1 VVAAPRRAVART
13 STDFCGKAANLL
25 MCRRLAEPSAPGY
38 DPAMPELPDVILY
51 IEHLERRLS
60 GARPLGIRI
69 LSPHLLRTVDPAPGD
84 LIGVPV
90 TGLSRMGKR
99 VVFAFEGGLFMVIHL
114 MIAGRF
120 QWREG
125 DARSAGRG
133 AVAVFTF
140 DRGTL
145 LLTEAGSRR
154 RTSLHVLRGA
164 AAVAAL
170 DPGGLE
176 PLTASLEAFAAAL
189 RRERHTLKRALTD
202 PRLFSGIGNA
212 YSDEILHRARLSP
225 LRQTH
230 QVADDE
236 VGRLYEATRATLAGW
251 TDRLREEA
259 GEAFPRKV
267 TAFRE
272 GMAVHGRYREPCP
285 ACASPVQ
292 RIRYAANEANYCAT
306 CQTGGRVFADRA
318 LSRLLKEDW
327 PRSLEEWDTH
337 LASRREGGEGSSPP

>member
-1 VVAAPRRAVART
+1 
-13 STDFCGKAANLL
+13 
-25 MCRRLAEPSAPGY
+25 
-38 DPAMPELPDVILY
+38 MPELPDVMLY
-51 IEHLERRLS
+51 IEHLERRLV
-60 GARPLGIRI
+60 GARPLGVRI

-99 VVFAFEGGLFMVIHL
+99 IVFELEGGLFMVIHL

-145 LLTEAGSRR
+145 LLTEAGTRR

-176 PLTASLEAFAAAL
+176 PLTASLEAFAATL
-189 RRERHTLKRALTD
+189 GRERHTLKRALSD
-202 PRLFSGIGNA
+202 PRLFAGIGNA

-230 QVADDE
+230 QLAGDE
-236 VGRLYEATRATLAGW
+236 VARLHAATRATLAEW
-251 TDRLREEA
+251 TERLREET
-259 GEAFPRKV
+259 GDAFPRKV

-272 GMAVHGRYREPCP
+272 GMAVHGRWRRPCP
-285 ACASPVQ
+285 DCGAPVQ
-292 RIRYAANEANYCAT
+292 RIAYADRETNYCPG
-306 CQTGGRVFADRA
+306 CQTGGRLLVDRA
-318 LSRLLKEDW
+318 LSKLLRSDF
-327 PRSLEEWDTH
+327 PRTLADLEEMNR
-337 LASRREGGEGSSPP
+337 A